1 MIYADVEETDM
12 KKMLTKPGDLN
23 ALSRRKKN
31 PFNGTKLLYFYDLH
45 KYCVWKIA
53 LLIYI

>member
-23 ALSRRKKN
+23 ALSRRKKKS
-31 PFNGTKLLYFYDLH
+31 F
-45 KYCVWKIA
+45 
-53 LLIYI
+53 